1 MFKKIS
7 SVLALGAASIGS
19 AFAAVPANVSTAMTE
34 GATDAAAVAALGLLV
49 IIGVAVVKYMRRGV

>member
-1 MFKKIS
+1 MFKKIAG
-7 SVLALGAASIGS
+7 VVVATASGIGS
-19 AFAAVPANVSTAMTE
+19 AFAAVPANVSTAMTD